1 MNLTL
6 KKFRQNHI
14 RFNEFLIKEISNHKT
29 TYLFLSLILLIG
41 FFVRVYRA
49 GDLMGFYYDQ
59 GRDALVIWKLWNE
72 GRPFLIGPITGL
84 AGIFLG
90 PFYYYLIAPFYLI
103 GGGNPVYP
111 AVFLAFLT
119 ICGVFM
125 LYYLGWKFQDRT
137 TGIIAAIIGSFSYYL
152 ILAGRWLSNPT
163 PIMLTS
169 MLFLY
174 SLWKIVKTKNKYWW
188 VIASLLIGISLQLE
202 SASAVFYLP
211 VLVVLAVW
219 QRKRIPGLKT
229 ILYSGMVFFVTLVPQ
244 ILFNFRHEN
253 LIFNNFVRIIFEEKS
268 FRHDFWEVLDVRLN
282 YFWQVFYSKIFMERK
297 DLTLYFSVASV
308 TALLSKIKSK
318 EEFHP
323 VKLLLIFITVPM
335 IGYILFQ
342 GNFGNI
348 YDYYM
353 TGYYFPLVLL
363 FSLGLGIAWKK
374 FLGKILVVIFFI
386 FFININFKATK
397 NYLSAGVDGP
407 HHITLG
413 NELQAVNWIY
423 EDAVDLDSFKVD
435 VYVPPVIPHSYD
447 YLFLWQGHK
456 KCGENLCGL
465 VKDAETEI
473 IYTLYEIDP
482 PHPQRLDE
490 WYLRF
495 GVWTEIEETVEFGG
509 ITVERRKV
517 L

>member
-1 MNLTL
+1 MKTFKNYRGKIIEEINL
-6 KKFRQNHI
+6 
-14 RFNEFLIKEISNHKT
+14 HKPIY
-29 TYLFLSLILLIG
+29 YLLSVILVLG
-41 FFVRVYRA
+41 FFLRIYRTS
-49 GDLMGFYYDQ
+49 DLMGFYYDQ
-59 GRDALVIWKLWNE
+59 GRDALVIWKLWYE
-72 GRPFLIGPITGL
+72 GRPFLIGPVTGL

-90 PFYYYLIAPFYLI
+90 PFYYYLIAPFYFI

-125 LYYLGWKFQDRT
+125 LYYLGWKFQDRA

-163 PIMLTS
+163 PIMFTS
-169 MLFLY
+169 MLFLW
-174 SLWKIVKTKNKYWW
+174 SLWMIIQKKERYWW
-188 VIASLLIGISLQLE
+188 IIAVFLIGISLQFE

-211 VLVVLAVW
+211 VLALFALW
-219 QRKRIPGLKT
+219 QSEKLPNLK
-229 ILYSGMVFFVTLVPQ
+229 IIIYSGLIFMITLIPQ

-253 LIFNNFVRIIFEEKS
+253 LIFNNFKRIIFEEKS
-268 FRHDFWEVLDVRLN
+268 FRYDFWEVLDVRLS

-297 DLTLYFSVASV
+297 DLALYFTIGSAASI
-308 TALLSKIKSK
+308 LSKFRSSK
-318 EEFHP
+318 NILP
-323 VKLLLIFITVPM
+323 VKLLLIFIVIPM
-335 IGYILFQ
+335 VGYILFQ

-363 FSLGLGIAWKK
+363 FSMGLGIAWKK
-374 FLGKILVVIFFI
+374 FLGKILVILFLISFL
-386 FFININFKATK
+386 NINLPASK
-397 NYLSAGVDGP
+397 NFLSAGVDGP

-423 EDAVDLDSFKVD
+423 DDARGLDKFKVD
-435 VYVPPVIPHSYD
+435 VYVPPIIPHSYD
-447 YLFLWQGHK
+447 YLFLWQGYK
-456 KCGENLCGL
+456 RCGENLCGF
-465 VKDAETEI
+465 VKEEETDI

-482 PHPQRLDE
+482 PHPKRLEE
-490 WYLRF
+490 WYTRF
-495 GVWTEIEETVEFGG
+495 ENWTEIEKVTEFGG